1 MVPLGSYLV
10 QKRGHVPA
18 CPVSQAFM
26 LGSSLGSTWFRH
38 GSTQRSLTESYV
50 FKAVCLG
57 FGLGSTWFPAVAPQ
71 TSWFRPG
78 FHLVSCQ
85 SLHKRLGFVLGST
98 WFLFGSETWVR
109 PGDVCLTNIHAC
121 FQPWFHLVPTWVH
134 ITESHRV
141 VYFANSALVPA
152 LVPLG
157 SHMVPH
163 SGISPSKT
171 CFNCFFAILLAS
183 GVTRYRLASWFLVH
197 ARRLYYVPL
206 LNIFHSHVAD
216 LTQEIERAKR

>member
-1 MVPLGSYLV
+1 
-10 QKRGHVPA
+10 
-18 CPVSQAFM
+18 M

-38 GSTQRSLTESYV
+38 GSTQRGLTESYV

-57 FGLGSTWFPAVAPQ
+57 VSAWVPLGFLP
-71 TSWFRPG
+71 
-78 FHLVSCQ
+78 

-109 PGDVCLTNIHAC
+109 PGDVCFTNIHAC
-121 FQPWFHLVPTWVH
+121 FQPWFHLVPTWFH

-141 VYFANSALVPA
+141 IDFPNSALVPA

-157 SHMVPH
+157 SHMVPQ

-171 CFNCFFAILLAS
+171 FEAVFAIMLAS

-206 LNIFHSHVAD
+206 LKNFLSPVAN
-216 LTQEIERAKR
+216 LALEIERAKR